1 MFSLKRRKSIV
12 TAVPTDLGACSTEL
26 SELLSKKLEPTS
38 LAVSVQLM
46 ESTHFQLEFE
56 VALRD
61 SELELCSGF
70 VSALGTV
77 HFYRRISSEEKQSLK
92 RLVSV
97 NQLAKVKRWIRR
109 YLEELVILQKEGV
122 SL

>member
-1 MFSLKRRKSIV
+1 MKRKKSIV
-12 TAVPTDLGACSTEL
+12 KAVPTDLKVCSKEL
-26 SELLSKKLEPTS
+26 SDLLSEKLEPTGFV
-38 LAVSVQLM
+38 VSVQLL

-56 VALRD
+56 LALKD
-61 SELELCSGF
+61 LEFELCSGF

-77 HFYRRISSEEKQSLK
+77 HFYRRISFDEKQSLK
-92 RLVSV
+92 GVISV

-109 YLEELVILQKEGV
+109 YLEDVVILQKEGV

>member
-1 MFSLKRRKSIV
+1 MKRKKSIV
-12 TAVPTDLGACSTEL
+12 KAVPTDLETCSAEL
-26 SELLSKKLEPTS
+26 SELLTKKLEDKS
-38 LAVSVQLM
+38 LAVSVQLLD
-46 ESTHFQLEFE
+46 STHFYLEFE
-56 VALRD
+56 VALK
-61 SELELCSGF
+61 EFEIELCSGF

-109 YLEELVILQKEGV
+109 YLEDLVILQKEGV